1 MELDRDHIHQLM
13 NEKVVMGVI
22 NETDEQLLQNAF
34 KEHPELKAEFEQL
47 QQEYAI
53 WSSEPAIQQ
62 LDSEADFALVQ
73 AELKSRKLRKRN
85 GLAFSMLLV
94 AASIA
99 AFVVFIY
106 PLFTSHPDK
115 ITPTQDLAVNKTT
128 LQLQLSNG
136 EVIDL
141 SDPKDSITVTGGTQ
155 LRNNNNSLTYST
167 KDNASTTEQVNKLW
181 VPPGMDYHITL
192 SDGTLVFLNSAT
204 SLRFPFHFTGNTRE
218 VFVDGE
224 AYLQVAKD
232 QNRPFILHT
241 PNGAVQVLGTSFNVN
256 TYDAGRVKVSLVE
269 GAVSFATAEKQT
281 ILKPGQAITYLE
293 NKGTTLTALNENELL
308 WIKGRYKLDNTP
320 MTEITKVLPRW
331 YGVKVVID
339 NPAIAEKKFTGTILK
354 AEPIQEFLDAIKLT
368 TGADSYYK
376 DGVLHIR

>member
-34 KEHPELKAEFEQL
+34 KEHPELKTEFEQL
-47 QQEYAI
+47 QQDYAI
-53 WSSEPAIQQ
+53 WSGEPAIQQ
-62 LDSEADFALVQ
+62 LDSEADFALIE
-73 AELKSRKLRKRN
+73 ATLKSRKLRKRN
-85 GLAFSMLLV
+85 AIAFSMLLV

-99 AFVVFIY
+99 AVIVFIY
-106 PLFTSHPDK
+106 PLFTNHPDK
-115 ITPTQDLAVNKTT
+115 ITPTQDLALNKT

-141 SDPKDSITVTGGTQ
+141 SAPKDSITVTGGTQ
-155 LRNNNNSLTYST
+155 LRNSNNALTYST
-167 KDNASTTEQVNKLW
+167 KDNTSNTEQVNKLW

-192 SDGTLVFLNSAT
+192 SDGTIVFLNSAT
-204 SLRFPFHFTGNTRE
+204 ALRFPFHFTGNTRE

-232 QNRPFILHT
+232 HNRPFILHT
-241 PNGAVQVLGTSFNVN
+241 PNGAVQVLGTAFNVN
-256 TYDAGRVKVSLVE
+256 TYDSGRVKVSLVE
-269 GAVSFATAEKQT
+269 GAVSFAAAEKQT
-281 ILKPGQAITYLE
+281 VLKPGQAITYLE

-320 MTEITKVLPRW
+320 MTEITRILPRW

>member
-22 NETDEQLLQNAF
+22 NETDEQLLQNALQ
-34 KEHPELKAEFEQL
+34 EYPELKTEFEQL

-62 LDSEADFALVQ
+62 LDSEAAFAQ
-73 AELKSRKLRKRN
+73 IEDNLKERRLRKRK

-94 AASIA
+94 AASVA

-106 PLFTSHPDK
+106 PLFTNHPGK
-115 ITPTQDLAVNKTT
+115 VKPTQDLAANNKT

-141 SDPKDSITVTGGTQ
+141 STPKDSITVAGGTQ
-155 LRNNNNSLTYST
+155 LRNNNNALTYST
-167 KDNASTTEQVNKLW
+167 KDNTSNTEQVNKLW

-192 SDGTLVFLNSAT
+192 SDGTIVFLNSAT

-241 PNGAVQVLGTSFNVN
+241 PNGAVQVLGTAFNVN
-256 TYDAGRVKVSLVE
+256 TYDPGRVKVSLVE

-320 MTEITKVLPRW
+320 MTEITRVLPRW

>member
-1 MELDRDHIHQLM
+1 MELDRDYIHQLM

-34 KEHPELKAEFEQL
+34 KEYPALKTEFEQL

-62 LDSEADFALVQ
+62 LDSETAFA
-73 AELKSRKLRKRN
+73 EIEDKLKRKKLRKRN

-99 AFVVFIY
+99 AFIIFIY
-106 PLFTSHPDK
+106 PLFTNTPDK
-115 ITPTQDLAVNKTT
+115 IKPNQDLAVNKTT

-136 EVIDL
+136 EIIDL
-141 SDPKDSITVTGGTQ
+141 SARKDSITLNGGTQ
-155 LRNNNNSLTYST
+155 LQNSNNSLTYSA
-167 KDNASTTEQVNKLW
+167 KDNVGTSKQVNNLW
-181 VPPGMDYHITL
+181 VPPGKDYHITL
-192 SDGTLVFLNSAT
+192 SDGTIVFLNSAT
-204 SLRFPFHFTGNTRE
+204 TLKFPFHFASNTRE

-232 QNRPFILHT
+232 HNRPFILHT
-241 PNGAVQVLGTSFNVN
+241 SNGTVQVLGTTFNVN
-256 TYDAGRVKVSLVE
+256 TYDSGRVKVSLVE

-281 ILKPGQAITYLE
+281 RLNPGQAITYQE

-308 WIKGRYKLDNTP
+308 WIQGRYKLDNTP
-320 MTEITKVLPRW
+320 MNEITRVLPRW
-331 YGVKVVID
+331 YGVQVVID
-339 NPAIAEKKFTGTILK
+339 NPETAKKKFTGTILK

-376 DGVLHIR
+376 EGVLHIR